1 VATIINE
8 FFTRLGFQLDESAL
22 KNAQTKIAGLGKTI
36 MGLGIFS
43 GLSVAGIVALTTSTA
58 DALGPIQNLSERSGI
73 ATDTIAA
80 MSKAAFDFDV
90 PAESMRNS
98 LESVN
103 RALGGIIT
111 GTAPRMVR
119 VFKAI
124 GLSATDAAGK
134 QKDVVEFFGDV
145 AVNRVDTLSQALMR
159 AVTRTTSGAIELI
172 MQPSRADDDVLL
184 WQALRAYQLQL
195 GPSPWSELPPGS
207 SHVTPHVS
215 PHVDRTGNAERRREG
230 AGAAG
235 ETGSARATGRESR
248 PLAACTDDL
257 RARAW
262 CDAAFTVANRDD
274 AYFFAHWLDYHFAE
288 LRARARMHNV
298 LAELCDVHTRVTDH
312 EVEVRFAFREDERVV
327 RGSTRAVCRWIAAE
341 AVRQLDMPL
350 EHWLSPN
357 MSGVSALRIGRP
369 YRTTLASAPRG
380 YPS

>member
-1 VATIINE
+1 MSEGEVVHSICELPYPTGVDYFSSWMRIAVNYADATRSMPVV
-8 FFTRLGFQLDESAL
+8 RLDRD
-22 KNAQTKIAGLGKTI
+22 GLT
-36 MGLGIFS
+36 
-43 GLSVAGIVALTTSTA
+43 VALDNDA
-58 DALGPIQNLSERSGI
+58 DIPPFGLPR
-73 ATDTIAA
+73 
-80 MSKAAFDFDV
+80 
-90 PAESMRNS
+90 
-98 LESVN
+98 
-103 RALGGIIT
+103 RALIVGDSQ
-111 GTAPRMVR
+111 AFCELRMV
-119 VFKAI
+119 V
-124 GLSATDAAGK
+124 
-134 QKDVVEFFGDV
+134 
-145 AVNRVDTLSQALMR
+145 R